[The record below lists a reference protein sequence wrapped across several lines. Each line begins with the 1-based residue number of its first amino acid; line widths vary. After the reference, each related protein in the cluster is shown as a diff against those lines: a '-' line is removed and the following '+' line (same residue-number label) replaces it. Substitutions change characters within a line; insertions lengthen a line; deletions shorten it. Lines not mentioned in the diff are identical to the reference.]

1 MVKPAIAFLS
11 GCLLVA
17 WLPQLPALYWLLTLF
32 PLIVI
37 AWHRSQWTVLT
48 FIAALIWTSTQ
59 AYIRLDNQLDPL
71 LQGQDLLLTGFIDS
85 LPHHNDQRVRFE
97 FKPETNQTKLPA
109 KIRLS
114 WYFPPETI
122 PQANEKW
129 QLLVRLKT
137 PQGMA
142 NPGSFDYESWLFQQ
156 QIGATGYIRQSDLN
170 QQIQSASIFSIN
182 HWRAVLIAKMSAS
195 LEHSPHLALIEGL
208 AVGNRDRMLPAQW
221 ETLRKTG
228 TSHLLAI
235 SGLHIGLAAALGFFA
250 VKTVWRIRSQQLLK
264 LSDRQAG
271 AIGGLLLAI
280 FYALLAGLSI
290 PTQRALIMVTVVM
303 LSIFIKRRIE
313 PLQVLSLSLILV
325 LFIDPFAVLAAGFW
339 LSFAAVLS
347 ILYIAQYRQPARK
360 WLWLHIHLWI
370 AVALTP
376 LLMLFFQETSLI
388 APLAN
393 LIAVPLVSF
402 LIVPLLL
409 LTMALLSMDIQIAVW
424 LLDIIERLLSILW
437 WYLDFLAGSPLSV
450 WQTPVFSL
458 PLLSLSI
465 IGILIMLAPRGWP
478 LRWLGPVLLLPL
490 FFYSPNR
497 PDPAE
502 VWFTLLD
509 VGQGL
514 SAVVQTQHHSLVFD
528 TGPAFGEFDT
538 GSAVVVPF
546 LRYQG
551 IQQLDMLMISH
562 ADNDHMGGASA
573 VLSAYPAR
581 KILTSD
587 PDKLSGSELC
597 EQGQSWEWDQV
608 QFEILHPS
616 INYTGSS
623 RNDASCVLKITSQ
636 YGSIL
641 LTGDIERR
649 GEIELVRKY
658 AQQLRADIIVAPHHG
673 SRSSSSAAFIQQV
686 SPRLVLFASGYQ
698 NRYNFPAADVVA
710 RYRKIGSQAYQT
722 GTQGALQLKIDPQM
736 NLTPTGWRE
745 QYRRIWMRNATE

>member
-17 WLPQLPALYWLLTLF
+17 WLPQLPDWYWLLTLF
-32 PLIVI
+32 PLMVF

-48 FIAALIWTSTQ
+48 FVVALLWTSTQ
-59 AYIRLDNQLDPL
+59 AHLRLDNQLDPS
-71 LQGQDLLLTGFIDS
+71 LQGQDILVTGFIGS
-85 LPHHNDQRVRFE
+85 LPHHNDQRLRFE
-97 FKPETNQTKLPA
+97 FKPENTQTNLPE

-114 WYFPPETI
+114 WYFPPELV

-129 QLLVRLKT
+129 QLLIRLKV

-142 NPGSFDYESWLFQQ
+142 NPGGFDYESWLFQQ
-156 QIGATGYIRQSDLN
+156 KIGATGYIRQSNLN
-170 QQIQSASIFSIN
+170 QKLESASIFSIN
-182 HWRAVLIAKMSAS
+182 HWRAALIAKMSAT

-208 AVGNRDRMLPAQW
+208 AVGNRDRMIPAQW
-221 ETLRKTG
+221 ETLRQTG

-250 VKTVWRIRSQQLLK
+250 VKTIWRIRSQQLLK

-290 PTQRALIMVTVVM
+290 PTQRALVMVTVVM

-325 LFIDPFAVLAAGFW
+325 LVVDPFAVLAVGFW

-347 ILYIAQYRQPARK
+347 ILYVAQYRQPTRK
-360 WLWLHIHLWI
+360 WLWIHIHLWI

-376 LLMLFFQETSLI
+376 LLLLFFQETSLI

-393 LIAVPLVSF
+393 LVAVPVVSF

-409 LTMALLSMDIQIAVW
+409 VTMALLSIDIALAVW
-424 LLDIIERLLSILW
+424 LLHFTERLLSVLW
-437 WYLDFLAGSPLSV
+437 WYLDFMARSPLSV
-450 WQTPVFSL
+450 WHTPVFSIG
-458 PLLSLSI
+458 LLSLAI
-465 IGILIMLAPRGWP
+465 IGILIILAPRGWS
-478 LRWLGPVLLLPL
+478 LRWLGAVLLLPL
-490 FFYSPNR
+490 LFYSPTR
-497 PDPAE
+497 PGAGE

-514 SAVVQTQHHSLVFD
+514 SAVIQTQHHTLVFD

-546 LRYQG
+546 LRYRG
-551 IQQLDMLMISH
+551 VQQLDMLMISH
-562 ADNDHMGGASA
+562 ADNDHIGGAYA
-573 VLSAYPAR
+573 VLAAYPAQQ
-581 KILTSD
+581 ILISE
-587 PDKLSGSELC
+587 PDKLSGSKPCL
-597 EQGQSWEWDQV
+597 QGQSWQWDQV
-608 QFEILHPS
+608 HFEVFHPTVDQS
-616 INYTGSS
+616 GS
-623 RNDASCVLKITSQ
+623 RNDLSCVLKITSQ

-641 LTGDIERR
+641 LTGDIERQA
-649 GEIELVRKY
+649 EIELVRKY
-658 AQQLRADIIVAPHHG
+658 AQQLNADIIVAPHHG
-673 SRSSSSAAFIQQV
+673 SRSSSAADFIQQV
-686 SPRLVLFASGYQ
+686 SPQFVLFASGYQ
-698 NRYNFPAADVVA
+698 NRYNFPAADVIA
-710 RYRKIGSQAYQT
+710 RYHKMGSQTHQT
-722 GTQGALQLKIDPQM
+722 GTQGALQIKLDPQM
-736 NLTPTGWRE
+736 NLPPIGWRE
-745 QYRRIWMRNATE
+745 QHRRIWMRNATE

>member
-17 WLPQLPALYWLLTLF
+17 WLPQLPAWYWLLTLF
-32 PLIVI
+32 PLIII
-37 AWHRSQWTVLT
+37 AWHKSHWTVLS
-48 FIAALIWTSTQ
+48 FIAALVWTSTQ
-59 AYIRLDNQLDPL
+59 AHLRLDNQLDPL
-71 LQGQDLLLTGFIDS
+71 YQGQDILVTGFIDS

-97 FKPETNQTKLPA
+97 FKPENHNIKLPE

-114 WYFPPETI
+114 WYYPPELV

-129 QLLVRLKT
+129 QLLIRLKE

-142 NPGSFDYESWLFQQ
+142 NPGGFDYESWLFQQ
-156 QIGATGYIRQSDLN
+156 KIGATGYIRQSDLN
-170 QQIQSASIFSIN
+170 QKLQSASIFSIN
-182 HWRAVLIAKMSAS
+182 HWRSALIAKMSAT
-195 LEHSPHLALIEGL
+195 LEYSPHLALIEGL
-208 AVGNRDRMLPAQW
+208 AVGNRDRMISAQW
-221 ETLRKTG
+221 ETLRQTG

-250 VKTVWRIRSQQLLK
+250 IKTIWRIRSQQLLK

-290 PTQRALIMVTVVM
+290 PTQRALVMVSVVM

-325 LFIDPFAVLAAGFW
+325 LFIDPFAVLAVGFW

-347 ILYIAQYRQPARK
+347 ILYVAQYRHPARK

-376 LLMLFFQETSLI
+376 LLLLFFQETSLI

-393 LIAVPLVSF
+393 LVAVPVVSF

-409 LTMALLSMDIQIAVW
+409 VTMALLSIDIPLAVW
-424 LLDIIERLLSILW
+424 LLDFTEWLLSILW

-450 WQTPVFSL
+450 WQTPVFSVG
-458 PLLSLSI
+458 LLYLSV
-465 IGILIMLAPRGWP
+465 IGILILLAPRGWP
-478 LRWLGPVLLLPL
+478 LRWLGAVLLLPI

-497 PDPAE
+497 PGPAE
-502 VWFTLLD
+502 IWFTLLD

-514 SAVVQTQHHSLVFD
+514 SAVIQTQHHTLVFD

-546 LRYQG
+546 LRYHG
-551 IQQLDMLMISH
+551 VQQLDMLMISH
-562 ADNDHMGGASA
+562 ADNDHIGGADA
-573 VLSAYPAR
+573 VLAAYPA
-581 KILTSD
+581 KQILSSD
-587 PDKLSGSELC
+587 PDKLTGSKPCL
-597 EQGQSWEWDQV
+597 QGQSWQWDYV
-608 QFEILHPS
+608 QFEIFHPAVNQS
-616 INYTGSS
+616 GT
-623 RNDASCVLKITSQ
+623 RNDLSCVLKITSP

-649 GEIELVRKY
+649 AEIELVRKY
-658 AQQLRADIIVAPHHG
+658 AQQLSADIIVAPHHG
-673 SRSSSSAAFIQQV
+673 SRSSSSAAFIQHV
-686 SPRLVLFASGYQ
+686 SPRFVLFASGYQ
-698 NRYNFPAADVVA
+698 NRYNFPAAEVVA
-710 RYRKIGSQAYQT
+710 RYHKMGSQTHQT
-722 GTQGALQLKIDPQM
+722 STQGALQIKLDPQM
-736 NLTPTGWRE
+736 NLTPASWRG
-745 QYRRIWMRNATE
+745 QQRRIWMRNATE